1 MSVND
6 ENPGSLFGGTWVAWG
21 TGRVPVGINTS
32 DGNFNT
38 VEKTGG
44 SQTHTHNAATSGA
57 YSGTSGGTSGTS
69 GAYSG
74 TSGKA
79 TGNTGAATGNTG
91 STTLNINQIPSHSH
105 SMAAVMQWPTSA
117 SGWGYSD
124 AYWNSG
130 QNPAIANLKTTNAA
144 GGGQGHTHSL
154 NSHTHSLNSHTHSI
168 PSHTHSLPSHT
179 HSIPSHTHSIPSTSG
194 SNLQPYITCY
204 MWKRTA

>member
-1 MSVND
+1 MYISVNST
-6 ENPGSLFGGTWVAWG
+6 NPSSLFGGTWVAWG

-32 DGNFNT
+32 DNNFNT

-44 SQTHTHNAATSGA
+44 SQAHTHNAATSG
-57 YSGTSGGTSGTS
+57 T
-69 GAYSG
+69 YSG

-79 TGNTGAATGNTG
+79 TGNTG
-91 STTLNINQIPSHSH
+91 STTLTINQIPSHSH
-105 SMAAVMQWPTSA
+105 SMPAVMQWPIAT

-130 QNPAIANLKTTNAA
+130 QNPAIANLKNTNAA
-144 GGGQGHTHSL
+144 GGGQGHIHSL
-154 NSHTHSLNSHTHSI
+154 N
-168 PSHTHSLPSHT
+168 SHT